1 MSQFGLKQ
9 DTINQI
15 NQIFSTYPEISKAI
29 IYGSRAKGNYKP
41 GSDIDLTL
49 VGDNINHHQLLE
61 ILNKIDDLLLPY
73 FFDLSIF
80 NSLNNPNLI
89 EHIERV
95 GITFYKREV
104 YQLQEKA
111 KAA

>member
-15 NQIFSTYPEISKAI
+15 NQVFSAYPEISKAI

-49 VGDNINHHQLLE
+49 FGDNINHHQLLE